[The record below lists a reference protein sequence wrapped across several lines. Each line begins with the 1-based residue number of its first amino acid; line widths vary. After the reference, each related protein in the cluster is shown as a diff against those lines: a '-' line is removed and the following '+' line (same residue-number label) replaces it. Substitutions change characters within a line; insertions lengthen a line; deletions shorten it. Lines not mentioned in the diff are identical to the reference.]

1 MPLYTDL
8 PETDEERRALLQ
20 RAFSDRT
27 RCVVLGNQFDRFD
40 YSAAKKGINEFVEQS
55 FHRITSIVSTTLE
68 SADGSAIQTARS
80 SGGDLRP
87 KDS

>member
-8 PETDEERRALLQ
+8 PETDDERQAMLKRALT
-20 RAFSDRT
+20 DRT
-27 RCVVLGNQFDRFD
+27 RCVVLGNQFDLFD
-40 YSAAKKGINEFVEQS
+40 YAAAKKGINEFVEHS

-68 SADGSAIQTARS
+68 SADGSAVQTTRS
-80 SGGDLRP
+80 GGGDLRA